1 MMILDPSED
10 REKKCHEIE
19 VAHLHID
26 LINTTPL
33 ATIEIETTGN
43 DEIVKG
49 ILADMS
55 ANDDGPLIVMTVIID
70 IETVDQMDVEY

>member
-1 MMILDPSED
+1 MIDPPPKKTE
-10 REKKCHEIE
+10 RRKCHEIG

-26 LINTTPL
+26 IINTTAPL

-55 ANDDGPLIVMTVIID
+55 ANDDGLLIVMTVITD
-70 IETVDQMDVEY
+70 IETVDQMDME